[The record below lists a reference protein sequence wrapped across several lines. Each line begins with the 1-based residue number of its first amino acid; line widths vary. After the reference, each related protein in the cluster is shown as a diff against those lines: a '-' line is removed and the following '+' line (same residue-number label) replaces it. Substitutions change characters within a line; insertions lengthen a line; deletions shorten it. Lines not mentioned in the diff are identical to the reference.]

1 MHFVQACMLVHK
13 LSETEIRARACIS
26 QISEHAS
33 LKNCRPPPASVNEAI
48 RLLQDSSFAAPS
60 AIHGAAQS
68 SEALVPFRP
77 VTSPQSPRGGAYTEQ
92 HSAGAVVTPHSMRV
106 HQFCRNAPSRS
117 IPQTS
122 SLGLLGAYFGLP
134 TPFPRIVTGYSRE
147 GTRPPVDKTSKS
159 VRGRTPIVLT
169 AGLARPLDADHAIAY
184 LQARPSEP

>member
-106 HQFCRNAPSRS
+106 HQFCRNAPSRGIS
-117 IPQTS
+117 TNVLAWLTWRIFWASDAVPAHCDR
-122 SLGLLGAYFGLP
+122 LL
-134 TPFPRIVTGYSRE
+134 TG
-147 GTRPPVDKTSKS
+147 GHT
-159 VRGRTPIVLT
+159 T
-169 AGLARPLDADHAIAY
+169 ACG
-184 LQARPSEP
+184 